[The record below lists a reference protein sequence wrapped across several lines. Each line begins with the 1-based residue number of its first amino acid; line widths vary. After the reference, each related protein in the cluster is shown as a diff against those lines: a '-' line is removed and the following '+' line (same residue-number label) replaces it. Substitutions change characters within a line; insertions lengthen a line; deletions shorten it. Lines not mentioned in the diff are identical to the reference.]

1 MERLISGL
9 GYCKESCG
17 EEMPSVLQD
26 NGTGR
31 ALSEAQHKARRS
43 TARRCL
49 SPVPPVTL
57 TMANPT
63 PVSQLS
69 LPTAAPKTQH
79 LTSLSPWGRIAPS
92 YLSEVSLQAQSQ
104 SQPDVSPCQQNLS
117 TPNPTMVLYDPGML
131 EGAQQLPHNP
141 TLPFFPSAKERKS
154 LSSGQFKRVG
164 LGDACPG
171 AALSADQPSCTRPPS
186 PPLLQEC
193 LTRTSWF

>member
-1 MERLISGL
+1 MERLVSGL

-31 ALSEAQHKARRS
+31 ALSKAQHKARRS

-69 LPTAAPKTQH
+69 LPTTAPKTQH
-79 LTSLSPWGRIAPS
+79 LTSLSPWGRITPS

-131 EGAQQLPHNP
+131 EGAQQLPHNF
-141 TLPFFPSAKERKS
+141 LLSICRREEKS
-154 LSSGQFKRVG
+154 LLR
-164 LGDACPG
+164 AI
-171 AALSADQPSCTRPPS
+171 
-186 PPLLQEC
+186 
-193 LTRTSWF
+193 